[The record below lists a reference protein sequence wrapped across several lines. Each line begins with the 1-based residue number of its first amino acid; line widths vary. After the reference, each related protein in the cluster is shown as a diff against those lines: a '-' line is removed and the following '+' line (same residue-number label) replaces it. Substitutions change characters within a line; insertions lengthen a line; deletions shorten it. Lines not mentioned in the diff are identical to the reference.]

1 MGKQYIVYKLQCLG
15 SIKFTLSAKCIVD
28 EKCPVGIGLRLNKM
42 IRIQVMNIS
51 LKFTEFFLTTQ
62 NCQIIFLLFSFIFM
76 LKLDE
81 LFRDQEIFTIFSF
94 STGQIWVLRVLFFQ
108 ILIDILPLGPVDP
121 DPDPKH

>member
-1 MGKQYIVYKLQCLG
+1 
-15 SIKFTLSAKCIVD
+15 
-28 EKCPVGIGLRLNKM
+28 
-42 IRIQVMNIS
+42 
-51 LKFTEFFLTTQ
+51 
-62 NCQIIFLLFSFIFM
+62 M
-76 LKLDE
+76 LILDE